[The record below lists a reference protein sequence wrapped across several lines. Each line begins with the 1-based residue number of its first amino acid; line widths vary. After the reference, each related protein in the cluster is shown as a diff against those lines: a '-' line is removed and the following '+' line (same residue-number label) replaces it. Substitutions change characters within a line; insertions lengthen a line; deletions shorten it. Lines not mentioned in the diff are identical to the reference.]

1 MSALVFQSRLLF
13 SRCVLCVC
21 VPAGHPQGAY
31 GGSDRAA
38 VSYRGLLHSKNERRG
53 GALVNGIVSLPGKCG
68 RTLQSGTGRLCV
80 RPVVD
85 LFPDMNN

>member
-1 MSALVFQSRLLF
+1 MCVSQQDTHREHTDDPTELQSLIEVFFIQRKSDEAELV
-13 SRCVLCVC
+13 
-21 VPAGHPQGAY
+21 
-31 GGSDRAA
+31 
-38 VSYRGLLHSKNERRG
+38 
-53 GALVNGIVSLPGKCG
+53 ALVNGIVSLPGKCG